1 MEIEPVTIGFA
12 ALVGVMALIM
22 LRVPIAVSL
31 ITVSAVGIMAIVG
44 ADVPADGLCRLSY
57 RYDAGAVQR
66 RSCLAGLDARW
77 AGNFRY
83 WWCQRLCGGD
93 RFIGGL

>member
-44 ADVPADGLCRLSY
+44 AESAVSMLSNIPYSFASSWTLSSVPMLLLMGYVAFHTGMTLR
-57 RYDAGAVQR
+57 
-66 RSCLAGLDARW
+66 LAGSPFPKCTA
-77 AGNFRY
+77 
-83 WWCQRLCGGD
+83 
-93 RFIGGL
+93 